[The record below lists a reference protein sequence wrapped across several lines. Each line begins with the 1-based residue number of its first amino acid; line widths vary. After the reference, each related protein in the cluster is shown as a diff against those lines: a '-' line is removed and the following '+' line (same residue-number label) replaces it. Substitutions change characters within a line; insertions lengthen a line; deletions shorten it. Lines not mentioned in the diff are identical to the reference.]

1 MSLFEQR
8 APTTETEH
16 IAAIAAAEQR
26 LGRKLTAAEKR
37 IDIVGI
43 DRDLTTGKSTLHAAV
58 AAEQR
63 RAVEA
68 FARDGTPIQLKV
80 TPAMRAV
87 ISDLYDA
94 GADHARRELEAVGI
108 TPA

>member
-1 MSLFEQR
+1 MSLLEQR

-16 IAAIAAAEQR
+16 ASAVAAAEQR
-26 LGRKLTAAEKR
+26 LGRQLTVSEKR

-43 DRDLTTGKSTLHAAV
+43 DRDLAAGKQALRQAV

-63 RAVEA
+63 RAAEA
-68 FARDGTPIQLKV
+68 FARDGTPIQLRV
-80 TPAMRAV
+80 TAAMRKA

-94 GADHARRELEAVGI
+94 GADHARRELEAAGI

>member
-1 MSLFEQR
+1 VSLLEQR
-8 APTTETEH
+8 AATTETEH
-16 IAAIAAAEQR
+16 VAAIAAAERR
-26 LGRKLTAAEKR
+26 LGRKLTVAEKR

-43 DRDLTTGKSTLHAAV
+43 DRDLTTGKSALHNAV

-63 RAVEA
+63 RAAEQ

-80 TPAMRAV
+80 TPAMRTA
-87 ISDLYDA
+87 INDLYDA
-94 GADHARRELEAVGI
+94 GAGHAKAELEAAGI